1 MAKRGV
7 EDLEDGNQAYLK
19 RQKISNTNVSKTTS
33 PPTEIRSAREL
44 RRLLSFDQDST
55 RSKHGKNG
63 MNLGDICSDT
73 IPAIESFKAFLDPF
87 AVREN
92 DHTHRIAILREFFE
106 TSQSREEE
114 DKPVTYLPDLMQ
126 TWSFAAQSNDELLLS
141 AIPAVLAVLLRTLS
155 SILDL
160 VQHGLGV
167 CRTILQKSQLD
178 LISRGLMVTKGK
190 TFILS
195 PILRLL
201 NQLAM
206 FDGGEMAKQVF
217 RARDYTLKGLAR
229 NLHLRISGEEA
240 EDRKKPS
247 VRTNALRFLLSL
259 LKFLPSESKR
269 ELLYQRDIVTAM
281 TKDIKDDP
289 PFLICEAL
297 ENLKTSVLQDEKLPR
312 DAKAKLLNATSLGR
326 IAMLYGYDQPDEELT
341 KAKKTVEGVAHE
353 FLVLACMSPELGA
366 LNRQAGFYPR
376 GIDPDDLEDFDD
388 DKALL
393 DLGLHSVE
401 WMDKFTEKVPIR
413 NTILSDFIQT
423 LRPWSNAKQRDL
435 ILSIFRSAP
444 ELVADY
450 FFHKK
455 SFSFEPKLT
464 ATWIGYSAFLFS
476 SLQLPLPIYFGH
488 QQRYARLPPP
498 PTIVLESI
506 LPQPLSQKVLRG
518 CLLQPQKLITFFA
531 IRILC
536 VAFRKF
542 QIALRMYEDA
552 ASGSSSLWAQ
562 ATASLTDAFCK
573 RCPSIKDVIHAF
585 RNMSDT
591 DLLQRESATRLL
603 VLYYEIVPSI
613 ALDAKFDVS
622 GVLTQRLR
630 EIEGSNLSPEDR
642 SLCAMELENLF
653 QFAHFSPGMRWFSK
667 AEGVHVSPFTA
678 MLKLSAEAP
687 VDVPLLKLKLVLTSI
702 SEENQVLQTQTSIS
716 ALESFIL
723 VLRSLRGIA
732 DAHQVY
738 EFLDDCISR
747 CAAKPIKYIFGLEE
761 ISSRVHDAGH
771 KLSPFSLL
779 TLVIAEQWP
788 FLIKSASD
796 AALQEV
802 ARFVASYLATLLKI
816 KEDKKI
822 IKDVIQRLAAAIPEH
837 SAARSTIEGTRNLV
851 DIITVP
857 ERKSKQIEETEQKSN
872 KSNVPFESDD
882 VALIANMLE
891 DTDTR
896 AADSSS
902 LVKWVNKDVEEV
914 IEGGHAA
921 ALVMLLSSELLSVRK
936 EAVTNISKFA
946 AKLKDSAFEEKD
958 QVWLLLSEVVE
969 TAKKCTD
976 QEPLPTVI
984 SAFASHA
991 IPVLSDPLHRLYPKI
1006 NNFLSQGPMWEADK
1020 IPLMYK
1026 ILDEPP
1032 SFDDAYYQETNWLL
1046 TYLLA
1051 GLRSPADMAIY
1062 RKRRA
1067 FEKLLSIWNN
1077 AYLAPGVRDKILR
1090 LLFRATTIEGGS
1102 TTLITRFSAMTWIEA
1117 QVALGTGMSLKA
1129 LMERILESSDK
1140 QRVRKWSKGVN
1151 VGVVKADI
1159 MKF

>member
-19 RQKISNTNVSKTTS
+19 RQKISNTNVSKPTS
-33 PPTEIRSAREL
+33 SPTEIRSAREL

-63 MNLGDICSDT
+63 MNLGEICSNT

-92 DHTHRIAILREFFE
+92 DHTHRISILREFFE

-160 VQHGLGV
+160 VQHGLG
-167 CRTILQKSQLD
+167 
-178 LISRGLMVTKGK
+178 GK

-229 NLHLRISGEEA
+229 
-240 EDRKKPS
+240 
-247 VRTNALRFLLSL
+247 
-259 LKFLPSESKR
+259 
-269 ELLYQRDIVTAM
+269 
-281 TKDIKDDP
+281 
-289 PFLICEAL
+289 
-297 ENLKTSVLQDEKLPR
+297 
-312 DAKAKLLNATSLGR
+312 R

-376 GIDPDDLEDFDD
+376 GIDPDDLADFDD

-393 DLGLHSVE
+393 DLGLH
-401 WMDKFTEKVPIR
+401 M
-413 NTILSDFIQT
+413 
-423 LRPWSNAKQRDL
+423 
-435 ILSIFRSAP
+435 
-444 ELVADY
+444 
-450 FFHKK
+450 
-455 SFSFEPKLT
+455 
-464 ATWIGYSAFLFS
+464 
-476 SLQLPLPIYFGH
+476 
-488 QQRYARLPPP
+488 
-498 PTIVLESI
+498 
-506 LPQPLSQKVLRG
+506 
-518 CLLQPQKLITFFA
+518 
-531 IRILC
+531 
-536 VAFRKF
+536 
-542 QIALRMYEDA
+542 
-552 ASGSSSLWAQ
+552 
-562 ATASLTDAFCK
+562 
-573 RCPSIKDVIHAF
+573 
-585 RNMSDT
+585 
-591 DLLQRESATRLL
+591 
-603 VLYYEIVPSI
+603 
-613 ALDAKFDVS
+613 
-622 GVLTQRLR
+622 
-630 EIEGSNLSPEDR
+630 
-642 SLCAMELENLF
+642 
-653 QFAHFSPGMRWFSK
+653 
-667 AEGVHVSPFTA
+667 
-678 MLKLSAEAP
+678 
-687 VDVPLLKLKLVLTSI
+687 DVPLLKLKLVLTSI
-702 SEENQVLQTQTSIS
+702 SKENQVLQTQTSIS

-747 CAAKPIKYIFGLEE
+747 CAAKPIKYIFALEE
-761 ISSRVHDAGH
+761 INSRVHDAGH

-788 FLIKSASD
+788 FLVKSASD
-796 AALQEV
+796 TALQEV

-822 IKDVIQRLAAAIPEH
+822 IKDVIQRLAAALPED
-837 SAARSTIEGTRNLV
+837 SAVRSTIEGTRNLV

-857 ERKSKQIEETEQKSN
+857 ERKSKQFEETEQNSN
-872 KSNVPFESDD
+872 KSNVTFESDD
-882 VALIANMLE
+882 VALTANMLE
-891 DTDTR
+891 DTDIR

-921 ALVMLLSSELLSVRK
+921 ALVMLLSSELLGVRK

-946 AKLKDSAFEEKD
+946 AKLKDSVFEEKD

-969 TAKKCTD
+969 TAKKSID
-976 QEPLPTVI
+976 QEALPTVI
-984 SAFASHA
+984 SAFASHS

-1006 NNFLSQGPMWEADK
+1006 NNFLSQGPTWEADK

-1062 RKRRA
+1062 RKRRV

-1077 AYLAPGVRDKILR
+1077 TYLAPGVRDKILR

-1140 QRVRKWSKGVN
+1140 QRVRKWSKGGN